1 MFHQGCTI
9 CLRALVIAMSL
20 RRWVLSAS
28 FLSATAACLPVNASA
43 QGILERAKKL
53 GQTTAAAGKKAVIN
67 EANGEINSAVQ
78 DAATEHV
85 ADGSFV
91 AVLSPWAS
99 AGVAKRVE
107 VARYSGDAFVVT
119 TPGSRQIMLCDEK
132 SAQSW
137 LATFAIQKKAPT
149 TVAGAGAAPGATT
162 HAGAPQNGGGAGVGK
177 THTAAPATSNAGARG
192 GARGGGTAVHGG
204 SAATDSSK
212 SKPDSA
218 SKSPPDPFTA
228 TNEDFSFPSNLVNI
242 TLPATGAQSG
252 KPSRGSLRVEEL
264 SQTLLGGAGKIRF
277 AQATIP
283 GEKGPQVIDMGVT
296 FKARV
301 MPAGDAPVGCGTGT
315 GKAAAGAKTPGRA
328 NPAVAPAGA
337 ASAGT
342 APASGASFA
351 EGDMLLPKI
360 GNVKLFAA
368 ANDSA
373 KVTATVNVGDA
384 LVYLGQEENGY
395 VHVQGSAGEGW
406 VRKALLNKR

>member
-1 MFHQGCTI
+1 
-9 CLRALVIAMSL
+9 LVIAMSL

-107 VARYSGDAFVVT
+107 IARYSGDAFVVT
-119 TPGSRQIMLCDEK
+119 TPSGRQIMLCDNK

-137 LATFAIQKKAPT
+137 LASFAIQKKAPMIA
-149 TVAGAGAAPGATT
+149 AGAGAAPGA
-162 HAGAPQNGGGAGVGK
+162 HAGASQKNPGAGGAGKGQ
-177 THTAAPATSNAGARG
+177 AATPAAAK
-192 GARGGGTAVHGG
+192 GG
-204 SAATDSSK
+204 SHGAGNAAHAGGAATDSSK

-218 SKSPPDPFTA
+218 SKSPPDPFSA
-228 TNEDFSFPSNLVNI
+228 TNEDFSFPSNLVTI

-252 KPSRGSLRVEEL
+252 KPTRGSLRVEDL

-283 GEKGPQVIDMGVT
+283 GEKGPQVVDMGVT

-301 MPAGDAPVGCGTGT
+301 MAAGDAPVGCGTGT
-315 GKAAAGAKTPGRA
+315 GRAAPGAKTQGGA
-328 NPAVAPAGA
+328 NPAVAA
-337 ASAGT
+337 AVATSSGT
-342 APASGASFA
+342 SQTPGPGFA
-351 EGDMLLPKI
+351 EGDVLLTKI

-368 ANDSA
+368 SNDSA

-384 LVYLGQEENGY
+384 LVYLGQEENGF